1 MLFLADRL
9 GPGQATCIV
18 IASVLVYG
26 AVTLALLR
34 RRPGKL
40 WIPALFI
47 LVLATA
53 FYWNVYDFAAA
64 RTWFPKLVLAILAA
78 ADLFV
83 FKLTSS
89 IGNLTDFFYLR
100 DGVAASGVEN
110 PQVHLI
116 FLQGLY
122 ICAIWTTSI
131 LIIHFV
137 AGRLLSRFW
146 LLFNSGRRDSRT
158 HVFFGTGRLGTAVA
172 KSLPAGERAVFVD
185 IPAKETLP
193 GRLSILGMF
202 KGVRAGTLAS
212 DNLRKE
218 LPDAIL
224 LKARNNVG
232 SCRDGSFFE
241 DLGLK
246 RLASLAGSEKNCLY
260 LLSEDAEE
268 NLSALRK
275 MQHVKAQVYYLAKRE
290 GVALRTDLSS
300 PPNLHIVDTSYL
312 ATRAL
317 KGDESLYPVNLIK
330 VAKDDD
336 GEPAGY
342 VCSTFNAMICGFGE
356 GGRGALAF
364 LYEFGT
370 FVGRDGKASPFHCDV
385 VDAHMHRLLSGYM
398 ASHPAL
404 DTERVSFISAGTE
417 SEEFRTMIR
426 EKISSLNYIFISL
439 GDDGRNVDLAV
450 GTLEA
455 AYKCRRDLS
464 DILILV
470 KLDHPEGY
478 RDLIAFFNDSYG
490 GRETI
495 RTVGDVDRTWTWDN
509 ISEEGYMRY
518 ARRFQASYSAS
529 TGDGISWERREESV
543 RNKPGTQLAH
553 RMELRRKT
561 EQDFANYYHVKV
573 KAALCPSYFW
583 ERPET
588 ANDIPVKYEGK
599 HYTGTDAKAASVLE
613 YMAVQEHLRWTA
625 SHEMAGY
632 QYGAERR
639 EDLMTHPDMVPYE
652 SLDEATR
659 HFDWIVVRT
668 SLNIL
673 SGMKK

>member
-1 MLFLADRL
+1 MFSPANHL

-18 IASVLVYG
+18 IAFVLVYG

-34 RRPGKL
+34 KRPGKL
-40 WIPALFI
+40 WIPALSIF
-47 LVLATA
+47 VLATA
-53 FYWNVYDFAAA
+53 FYLNVYDFAAA
-64 RTWFPKLVLAILAA
+64 KNWFPKLVLAIMAA

-116 FLQGLY
+116 ILEGLY

-131 LIIHFV
+131 LVIHFV
-137 AGRLLSRFW
+137 AGRLISRFW
-146 LLFNSGRRDSRT
+146 LLFNSRNRDSRT
-158 HVFFGTGRLGTAVA
+158 HVFFGTGRLGIAVA
-172 KSLPAGERAVFVD
+172 RSLPADERAVFID

-202 KGVRAGTLAS
+202 KGVRPGTMTS
-212 DNLRKE
+212 DYLRKE
-218 LPDAIL
+218 LPDAVL

-232 SCRDGSFFE
+232 NCRDGSFFE

-246 RLASLAGSEKNCLY
+246 RLASLAASEKNCIY
-260 LLSEDAEE
+260 LLSEDAAE

-275 MQHVKAQVYYLAKRE
+275 MQHVKSQVYYLAKRE
-290 GVALRTDLSS
+290 GVALRTDLASS
-300 PPNLHIVDTSYL
+300 PNLHIVDSSFL

-317 KGDESLYPVNLIK
+317 KCDESLYPVNLVK
-330 VAKDDD
+330 VAKDED

-342 VCSTFNAMICGFGE
+342 VCSPFNAIICGFGE

-385 VDAHMHRLLSGYM
+385 VDERMHRLLSGYK

-404 DTERVSFISAGTE
+404 DMSRVDFISASTE
-417 SEEFRTMIR
+417 SEEFRAIMR
-426 EKISSLNYIFISL
+426 ERIASLNYVFISI
-439 GDDGRNVDLAV
+439 GDDGHNVDLAV

-455 AYKCRRDLS
+455 AYRCGRDLS
-464 DILILV
+464 GILIVV

-478 RDLIAFFNDSYG
+478 RDLLAFFNYSYG

-495 RTVGDVDRTWTWDN
+495 RVVGDVDRTWTWDN

-529 TGDGISWERREESV
+529 TGDGVTWESREESI
-543 RNKPGTQLAH
+543 RGKPGTQLAH

-573 KAALCPSYFW
+573 KAALCPRYFW
-583 ERPET
+583 ERQET
-588 ANDIPVKYEGK
+588 AYDIPVKYEGK
-599 HYTGTDAKAASVLE
+599 HYTGTDTKAASVLE
-613 YMAVQEHLRWTA
+613 YMAIQEHLRWIA

-632 QYGAERR
+632 QYGEERR

-668 SLNIL
+668 SLNLL